1 VKNKKSS
8 IAYILLIFWP
18 FIYFFPLTSEYI
30 VMGNDF
36 DLIYFSYK
44 KYIFEFIQEGQIPL
58 WSPSEGSGFTLI
70 YNPFAQ
76 FFYLPSWL
84 LFGICMLKKT
94 FSLYDYLI
102 FTISG
107 ISIYLIGQYQWLKSF
122 KIFSRENIFLI
133 TLIVPT
139 ILIISNFL
147 RFPNAIHTFCWLP
160 FLLLGI
166 NYATNSSKKI
176 KSALLIFFSSLFILT
191 AGYPYFIA
199 YIFLFVS
206 LYILLIILL
215 KKIELKNIYF
225 LFVRILIPSI
235 IALLISLPWLYGVV
249 KTLSIAQDRNLNNF
263 EYSTGH
269 EFNFL
274 DIIGSW
280 IFPISSNTEGRYYFG
295 IIISFL
301 IIKWVVD
308 IFKNSKKLK
317 TQELYIV
324 IFSFLSFLLI
334 SSLASS
340 GNSYLFIFL
349 WEKIDLIK
357 NMRTWPR
364 INILMVPLVSL
375 IFLIS
380 LKSFLLNLKE
390 LTDNKIKKYKYNFIS
405 TNFIFFIIII
415 IQILFYF
422 NDVRNDYWYTWHEKR
437 VLFASENL
445 FFPLNKIVMMSD
457 GRINIFSS
465 FISIIIINY
474 IYLNIDKLNYTKF
487 KKIFLYSILLIVS
500 FEQFINSNVQWSL
513 KEWKTQNTEKIYN
526 ADYTLKKTFNSP
538 RLSKQVH
545 GNNYFRDEAFT
556 INNFLNWGNKFH
568 NKIFWKYFN
577 QDGSLKKNLS
587 EKQIKNI
594 LIFFGLDKFNKKI
607 FFSSN
612 IYFNNPVDFID
623 ESLTFEH
630 KNIKTYKINNF
641 GNNFIDI
648 EFTSVEDGWITYI
661 DNNDI
666 FWHATIN
673 DIEVEISS
681 LMDAYKSINFLSG
694 KNKLKLNYEPFRY

>member
-1 VKNKKSS
+1 
-8 IAYILLIFWP
+8 
-18 FIYFFPLTSEYI
+18 
-30 VMGNDF
+30 MGNDF

-44 KYIFEFIQEGQIPL
+44 KYIFEFLQEGQIPL
-58 WSPSEGSGFTLI
+58 WSPSEGAGFTLI

-84 LFGICMLKKT
+84 LFGICILKKT

-107 ISIYLIGQYQWLKSF
+107 VSIYLIGQYQWLKSF
-122 KIFSRENIFLI
+122 KIFSRESIFLV

-176 KSALLIFFSSLFILT
+176 KSSILIFFSSLFILT
-191 AGYPYFIA
+191 AGYPYFII
-199 YIFLFVS
+199 YIFLFAS
-206 LYILLIILL
+206 LYSFLVIFL
-215 KKIELKNIYF
+215 KKIELKNIYLFF
-225 LFVRILIPSI
+225 LKIFFPSAT
-235 IALLISLPWLYGVV
+235 ALLISSPWLYGVI
-249 KTLSIAQDRNLNNF
+249 KTLSITQDRNLNNF
-263 EYSTGH
+263 EYSTAH

-308 IFKNSKKLK
+308 LFKNSQKLK

-364 INILMVPLVSL
+364 INILMVPIVSL

-390 LTDNKIKKYKYNFIS
+390 FSEIKIKKYQYNLIS
-405 TNFIFFIIII
+405 TNLIFLIIITT
-415 IQILFYF
+415 QIFFYF
-422 NDVRNDYWYTWHEKR
+422 NEITNGYWHIWHEKR
-437 VLFASENL
+437 FLFASENL
-445 FFPLNKIVMMSD
+445 FFPLNKIIMISD

-465 FISIIIINY
+465 ILSVILINY
-474 IYLNIDKLNYTKF
+474 IYLKINKLNYIKI
-487 KKIFLYSILLIVS
+487 KKIFLHSIILIVS
-500 FEQFINSNVQWSL
+500 FEQFLNSNIQWSL
-513 KEWKTQNTEKIYN
+513 KEWKTPNTEKIY
-526 ADYTLKKTFNSP
+526 YTEDTFKKTFNNP

-545 GNNYFRDEAFT
+545 GNNYFRDKAFT

-568 NKIFWKYFN
+568 NQIFWKYFN
-577 QDGSLKKNLS
+577 KNGSIKENLS
-587 EKQIKNI
+587 KKQIKNVFH
-594 LIFFGLDKFNKKI
+594 FFGLDKFNKKI

-612 IYFNNPVDFID
+612 INFSNPVEFID
-623 ESLTFEH
+623 ESLSFED
-630 KNIKTYKINNF
+630 KNIKTYKISDF

-648 EFTSVEDGWITYI
+648 EFTSNEDGWITYV

-673 DIEVEISS
+673 KAEVKISS
-681 LMDAYKSINFLSG
+681 LMGTYKSINFVNG
-694 KNKLKLNYEPFRY
+694 NNKLKLNYEPFRY

>member
-1 VKNKKSS
+1 
-8 IAYILLIFWP
+8 
-18 FIYFFPLTSEYI
+18 
-30 VMGNDF
+30 MGNDF

-44 KYIFEFIQEGQIPL
+44 KYIFEFLQEGQIPL

-122 KIFSRENIFLI
+122 KIFSKVNIFLV

-176 KSALLIFFSSLFILT
+176 KSFILIFLSSLFILT
-191 AGYPYFIA
+191 AGYPYFII
-199 YIFLFVS
+199 YIFIFTFF
-206 LYILLIILL
+206 YALLVFFLKKNEL
-215 KKIELKNIYF
+215 KKIYFFFLKI
-225 LFVRILIPSI
+225 LFPAT
-235 IALLISLPWLYGVV
+235 IALLISLPWLYGVI
-249 KTLSIAQDRNLNNF
+249 KTLSITQDRNLNNF
-263 EYSTGH
+263 EYSTEH

-301 IIKWVVD
+301 IIKWIVD
-308 IFKNSKKLK
+308 LFKNSQKLK
-317 TQELYIV
+317 IQELYIV

-340 GNSYLFIFL
+340 GNSYLFTFL

-364 INILMVPLVSL
+364 INILIVPIVSL

-380 LKSFLLNLKE
+380 LKSFLLNLKDFSE
-390 LTDNKIKKYKYNFIS
+390 TKTKKYQYNLIS
-405 TNFIFFIIII
+405 TNLIFFIIITA
-415 IQILFYF
+415 QLVFYL
-422 NDVRNDYWYTWHEKR
+422 NEVTDEYWHVWHEKR
-437 VLFASENL
+437 FLFASENL
-445 FFPLNKIVMMSD
+445 FFPLNKIIMMSD
-457 GRINIFSS
+457 GRINIFSTILS
-465 FISIIIINY
+465 VILINF
-474 IYLNIDKLNYTKF
+474 IYLKINKLNYTKI
-487 KKIFLYSILLIVS
+487 KKIFLYSIILLVS
-500 FEQFINSNVQWSL
+500 FEQFLNSNIQWSL
-513 KEWKTQNTEKIYN
+513 KEWKTPNTKKIYY
-526 ADYTLKKTFNSP
+526 AEDTFKKTFNNP
-538 RLSKQVH
+538 RLSRQVH
-545 GNNYFRDEAFT
+545 GNNYFRDNSFT
-556 INNFLNWGNKFH
+556 VNNFLNWGNKFH
-568 NKIFWKYFN
+568 NEIFWKYFN
-577 QDGSLKKNLS
+577 KNGSLKKNLS
-587 EKQIKNI
+587 EKEIKNVSH
-594 LIFFGLDKFNKKI
+594 FFGLDKFNKKI

-612 IYFNNPVDFID
+612 IDFSNPVNFID
-623 ESLTFEH
+623 ESLIFEYE
-630 KNIKTYKINNF
+630 NIKTYKISDF
-641 GNNFIDI
+641 GNNFINI
-648 EFTSVEDGWITYI
+648 EFTSKDDGWLTYV
-661 DNNDI
+661 DNNDM

-673 DIEVEISS
+673 DAVVEISS
-681 LMDAYKSINFLSG
+681 LMGTYKSINFANG
-694 KNKLKLNYEPFRY
+694 NNKLKLSYEPFRY

>member
-1 VKNKKSS
+1 M
-8 IAYILLIFWP
+8 AYILLIFWP

-44 KYIFEFIQEGQIPL
+44 KYIFEFLQEGQIPL

-84 LFGICMLKKT
+84 LFGICILKKT

-107 ISIYLIGQYQWLKSF
+107 VSIYLIGQYQWLKSF
-122 KIFSRENIFLI
+122 KIFSKVNIFLV

-147 RFPNAIHTFCWLP
+147 RFPNALHTFCWLP

-176 KSALLIFFSSLFILT
+176 KSFILIFFSSLFILT
-191 AGYPYFIA
+191 AGYPYFII
-199 YIFLFVS
+199 YIFLFAT
-206 LYILLIILL
+206 LYIFLVIFL

-225 LFVRILIPSI
+225 FFLKILFPAVT
-235 IALLISLPWLYGVV
+235 ALLISLPWLYGVI
-249 KTLSIAQDRNLNNF
+249 KTLSITQDRNLNNF
-263 EYSTGH
+263 DYSTEH

-301 IIKWVVD
+301 IVKWILDLV
-308 IFKNSKKLK
+308 KNSQKLK
-317 TQELYIV
+317 KHELYIV

-340 GNSYLFIFL
+340 GNSYLFTFL

-364 INILMVPLVSL
+364 INILMVPIISL

-380 LKSFLLNLKE
+380 LKSFLLNLKNFSE
-390 LTDNKIKKYKYNFIS
+390 IKIKKYQYNLIS
-405 TNFIFFIIII
+405 TNLIFFIIIAV
-415 IQILFYF
+415 QAVFYL
-422 NDVRNDYWYTWHEKR
+422 NEVRNEYWHVWHEKR
-437 VLFASENL
+437 FLFASENL
-445 FFPLNKIVMMSD
+445 FFPLNKIIMMND
-457 GRINIFSS
+457 GRINILSS
-465 FISIIIINY
+465 LLSVILINY
-474 IYLNIDKLNYTKF
+474 VYLKINKLNYTKI
-487 KKIFLYSILLIVS
+487 KKIFLYSIILLVS
-500 FEQFINSNVQWSL
+500 SEQFFNSNIQWSI
-513 KEWKTQNTEKIYN
+513 KKWKTPNTEKIYY
-526 ADYTLKKTFNSP
+526 AGDAFKKTFSKP

-545 GNNYFRDEAFT
+545 GNNYFRDNSFSV
-556 INNFLNWGNKFH
+556 NNFLNWGNKFH
-568 NKIFWKYFN
+568 NEVFWKYFN
-577 QDGSLKKNLS
+577 KNGSLKENLS
-587 EKQIKNI
+587 EKQIKNVF
-594 LIFFGLDKFNKKI
+594 LFFGLDKFNKKI
-607 FFSSN
+607 FFSTN
-612 IYFNNPVDFID
+612 IDSSNPVNFVD
-623 ESLTFEH
+623 ESLIFEH
-630 KNIKTYKINNF
+630 KNVEAYKISDF
-641 GNNFIDI
+641 GNNFINI
-648 EFTSVEDGWITYI
+648 EFTSKNDGWITYI
-661 DNNDI
+661 DNNDM
-666 FWHATIN
+666 FWRATIN
-673 DIEVEISS
+673 GIEVEISS
-681 LMDAYKSINFLSG
+681 LMKTYKSINFG
-694 KNKLKLNYEPFRY
+694 KGNNKLKLSYEPFRY